1 MSLYL
6 RSHLSL
12 APLVMADKVGRFERL
27 QNCQLNERWAHYTIY
42 KNLCKRK
49 VAEGTGSEKPHAV
62 GRPQ

>member
-12 APLVMADKVGRFERL
+12 APIVTTDKVGRFEHLR
-27 QNCQLNERWAHYTIY
+27 NCQPNERWAHYTIY

-49 VAEGTGSEKPHAV
+49 VAERVGSEKRHAV
-62 GRPQ
+62 GCP